1 MVKGGSVVRAL
12 ALDEEDMLVSVPHT
26 VDLGCSPVCVATLV
40 SVQGLLYLTKGIS
53 VGLTVVCLFI

>member
-1 MVKGGSVVRAL
+1 MVRAL